1 MGRRLGMTWFDLM
14 QLHVTGSLNVSDGGN
29 GSEKLFSKI
38 MIAEMKGGSPFVLV
52 LLEFGNSASE
62 EHFEYNFEC
71 KSTMRVCT
79 VKCMSKS
86 VSDVF
91 GVYGVIYRI

>member
-1 MGRRLGMTWFDLM
+1 MNLCRLG
-14 QLHVTGSLNVSDGGN
+14 VTGSLNVGDGGY
-29 GSEKLFSKI
+29 GPEKLNLK
-38 MIAEMKGGSPFVLV
+38 MKIAEMKGGGAFALV
-52 LLEFGNSASE
+52 LLKFENPVSE

-79 VKCMSKS
+79 MKCMSKEI
-86 VSDVF
+86 SDVL

>member
-1 MGRRLGMTWFDLM
+1 MTWFDLM

-79 VKCMSKS
+79 MKCMSKV
-86 VSDVF
+86 VSDVL
-91 GVYGVIYRI
+91 GVYDVNCRI